1 MQTKIVL
8 PQRKVGD
15 LVNLEVDVLA
25 KYAQSSMQQLTARI
39 EQLEVS
45 LTLTLMIEQLEVSLT
60 LTL

>member
-1 MQTKIVL
+1 ML

-45 LTLTLMIEQLEVSLT
+45 ATAQQSTQPNKAHSPQSPST
-60 LTL
+60 